1 MNKTHSLYR
10 QAKKLIP
17 GGTQLFSKRPE
28 LYAPGLWPAY
38 FSKSRGCQVWDL
50 DGKRYTDMAS
60 MGIGSCL
67 LGYADPEVNAAVARV
82 VRDGSMS
89 TLNAPEEVALAKLLI
104 SLHPWAD
111 MARFARTGGE
121 AMSMAVRIA
130 RAKTGRDRVLF
141 CGYHGWHDWYLAA
154 NVADRKSLD
163 GHLLPGLNPLGV
175 PRALRGTAVPFAY
188 NDAMGF
194 KKLIQAGRGEIG
206 TVILESIRGVQPE
219 GSFLNAVQEQTRAIG
234 AVLIVDEIT
243 AGFRLAMG
251 GAHLQL
257 DLKPDIAVFAKGM
270 SNGFPMSAVI
280 GVKDVMQAA
289 QDSFV
294 SSTYWTER
302 IGPAAALATIK
313 KLVRLEIPEKLC
325 RIGRKVQAGWTSVA
339 KQHGVEISVSGID
352 SLCHFSFKQGDP
364 LLMKTLFT
372 QLMLQSGF
380 LATNAFYASY
390 AHAEGFIDEYFASA
404 DRAFYKMGKA
414 LRSGTERS
422 LLRGPICSSGF
433 KRLT

>member
-1 MNKTHSLYR
+1 MNKTQSLYR

-38 FSKSRGCQVWDL
+38 FSKSSGCLVWDL
-50 DGKRYTDMAS
+50 DGKRYIDMAS

-67 LGYADPEVNAAVARV
+67 LGYADPDVNAAVARV
-82 VRDGSMS
+82 VRAGNMS
-89 TLNAPEEVALAKLLI
+89 TLNAPEDVELAKLLI
-104 SLHPWAD
+104 SLHPWAH
-111 MARFARTGGE
+111 MVRFARTGGE
-121 AMSMAVRIA
+121 AMSIAVRIA

-154 NVADRKSLD
+154 NVANKKSLD

-175 PRALRGTAVPFAY
+175 PRALRGTSTPFAY
-188 NDAMGF
+188 NDANGF
-194 KKLIQAGRGEIG
+194 QKLIKAGGKKVG
-206 TVILESIRGVQPE
+206 AVILESIRGTQPE
-219 GSFLNAVQEQTRAIG
+219 PRFLRAVQEETRAIG

-243 AGFRLAMG
+243 AGFRLAVG
-251 GAHLQL
+251 GAHLL
-257 DLKPDIAVFAKGM
+257 FKLKPDIAVFAKGM
-270 SNGFPMSAVI
+270 SNGYPMSAVV
-280 GVKDVMQAA
+280 GVSEVMQAA

-302 IGPAAALATIK
+302 IGPTAAIATINK
-313 KLVRLEIPEKLC
+313 VKRLNIPAELC
-325 RIGRKVQAGWTSVA
+325 QIGRDVQSGWKNIA
-339 KQHGVEISVSGID
+339 KQHGVEISVAGID

-364 LLMKTLFT
+364 LLLKTLFT
-372 QLMLQSGF
+372 QIMLEAGF
-380 LATNAFYASY
+380 LATNAFYASF
-390 AHAEGFIDEYFASA
+390 AHEKNIIENYLASA
-404 DRAFYKMGKA
+404 DKAFFEIGKA
-414 LRSGTERS
+414 LRTGTERS